1 MSRDKVVL
9 FETNDKKITLSV
21 QIENETV
28 WLNRNQMSDLFERDV
43 KTIGKHINN
52 VGDIQHTQDELPPAP
67 QMEDRQ
73 SLSLRKFLG
82 SFL

>member
-9 FETNDKKITLSV
+9 FETNDKKIILSV

-52 VGDIQHTQDELPPAP
+52 ALKEEVDYSTVA
-67 QMEDRQ
+67 
-73 SLSLRKFLG
+73 KFATVQREG
-82 SFL
+82 R

>member
-43 KTIGKHINN
+43 KTIEIGRAH
-52 VGDIQHTQDELPPAP
+52 V
-67 QMEDRQ
+67 
-73 SLSLRKFLG
+73 
-82 SFL
+82 